1 MVDTPQSRSSASAT
15 PSPASNP
22 QEKSSSPL
30 ASITNTSVPG
40 LGLALGGGV
49 ARGWAHIGVLR
60 RLDELGIR
68 PATICGTSVG
78 ALVAGFWLA
87 GHLDDLE
94 AWTRSLNKRRLL
106 SYLDVMLNG
115 AGLIGG
121 KRLEKTLHRYLPDMA
136 IEDLPLP
143 CVVVTTEL
151 ATGHEIWLRQG
162 NLAEAIQAAYALPGI
177 FPPRMIDGRWLMDGA
192 LVNPLP
198 VSVCRA
204 LNARIVIGV
213 GLHAGA
219 FQAQAK
225 AKREKY
231 ASTDD
236 LSKTEPAPR
245 IPGGFARNAVF
256 ARLAARPSV
265 ATPGLGEVMFSS
277 FNILMDRTTRSRLAA
292 DPADVLI
299 TPDVSH
305 VPLIAF
311 EEADALIALG
321 RKSVDDSLEA
331 IEQAIEMLA

>member
-1 MVDTPQSRSSASAT
+1 MSPDND
-15 PSPASNP
+15 PSPAEKLPSGPSNDFT
-22 QEKSSSPL
+22 SNSPSTPSN
-30 ASITNTSVPG
+30 AAIPG

-49 ARGWAHIGVLR
+49 ARGWSHIGVLQ

-68 PATICGTSVG
+68 PAYVCGTSVG

-87 GHLDDLE
+87 GHLDALE

-121 KRLEKTLHRYLPDMA
+121 KRLEKTLHRYLPDMT

-143 CVVVTTEL
+143 FVLVTTEL
-151 ATGHEIWLRQG
+151 ATGHEIWLREG
-162 NLAEAIQAAYALPGI
+162 NLAQAIQAAYALPGI

-198 VSVCRA
+198 ISVCRA

-219 FQAQAK
+219 FSNQSK
-225 AKREKY
+225 AKRQKY
-231 ASTDD
+231 TPTDD
-236 LSKTEPAPR
+236 NDTASHAPKV
-245 IPGGFARNAVF
+245 PGGFARNAVF
-256 ARLAARPSV
+256 ARLASRPAL
-265 ATPGLGEVMFSS
+265 ATPGLGDVMFSS

-292 DPADVLI
+292 DPADILI
-299 TPDVSH
+299 TPAVSH
-305 VPLIAF
+305 IPLIGF
-311 EEADALIALG
+311 DEADALIALG
-321 RKSVDDSLEA
+321 RESVDASVDA
-331 IEQAIEMLA
+331 IMLAIDQMS